1 MVCYNVCMKLEDL
14 NGIGKARKQSF
25 EENGIFSCDD
35 LINYLPYKYYDF
47 SKTSNYADDG
57 VVKLIKATITEPA
70 KIVKIR
76 GNFSFVTAR
85 MIDEFGN
92 KFNAVWFNQT
102 YMKSVLK
109 ENEVIYLYGKSS
121 PTKKNTF
128 IVNLSKFESKLK
140 TNGFLP
146 VYHTLSGVGQKVLH
160 DAINQTLELQEISGI
175 VPNDLLLKYN
185 LISLKKAYELA
196 HNPNTEDDIVLSK
209 ERIDLENIISLVAVN
224 EYHKNMFREI
234 KKQKYSNTMQII
246 DEFKKLLPFH
256 LTQSQTG
263 AIFEIEKDMFSR
275 LTMNR
280 LLQGDVGSGK
290 TLVALCA
297 CFIAIKNGYQ
307 ATIVAPTEIL
317 AKQHFETALKL
328 FNNNINIELLSGS
341 ITGIEKRIALKNIKT
356 GKSQLVIGTH
366 AVISK
371 NTEFNN
377 LSMIVIDEQH
387 KFGVEQRANL
397 KQKGITPDVLV
408 MSATPIPR
416 SLSLILYGDL
426 DLTQLTDRPKPAKI
440 QTNIV
445 SAEKQ
450 DAMWEYLNKQVENG
464 SKVYVVCS
472 KIDEDND
479 DECVKRFS
487 AKNMFELAK
496 TKFNAELV
504 GLIHGKLKKES
515 QNEVINH
522 FRQGKIKVLVSTT
535 IVEVGVDVPDSDII
549 VIATPERFGLA
560 TLHQLR
566 GRVGRQGQ
574 ESYCFC
580 LANNLN
586 QKSLERLVYFKNNSN
601 GFDIAEFDLKT
612 RGSGSVIGTNQHGND
627 NGMMYA
633 FSSSNYAL
641 AKEILE
647 QIKPNTE
654 LHTKIIE
661 KGECLKTHQLLKKVV
676 LN

>member
-1 MVCYNVCMKLEDL
+1 MELESL
-14 NGIGKARKQSF
+14 NGIGKARKASF
-25 EENGIFSCDD
+25 EENGIFSCED
-35 LINYLPYKYYDF
+35 LINYFPYKYYDF
-47 SKTSNYADDG
+47 SKTSTYADDG
-57 VVKLIKATITEPA
+57 IIKLIKATVTEPA

-76 GNFSFVTAR
+76 GNFSFVTCKVK
-85 MIDEFGN
+85 DEAGN
-92 KFNAVWFNQT
+92 KFNAVWYNQT
-102 YMKSVLK
+102 YMKSVLQ
-109 ENEVIYLYGKSS
+109 ENEVFYLYGKSS

-128 IVNLSKFESKLK
+128 VVNLSKQESKLQ
-140 TNGFLP
+140 TNGLLP
-146 VYHTLSGVGQKVLH
+146 VYHSLSGVGQKVLH
-160 DAINQTLELQEISGI
+160 DAINQTLKLQKISSF
-175 VPNDLLLKYN
+175 VPNDLLYKYN
-185 LISLKKAYELA
+185 LTDLHSAYESL
-196 HNPNTEDDIVLSK
+196 HNPLSEDDVVTAR
-209 ERIDLENIISLVAVN
+209 ERIELENIISLVAVN
-224 EYHKNMFREI
+224 EYHKNLFREV
-234 KKQKYSNTMQII
+234 KSQKYLNTTAII
-246 DEFKKLLPFH
+246 DEFRSLLPFH
-256 LTQSQTG
+256 LTQSQNN

-297 CFIAIKNGYQ
+297 CYIAIKNDYQ

-317 AKQHFETALKL
+317 AKQHYETAQKL
-328 FNNNINIELLSGS
+328 FNNNIKVEFLSGS
-341 ITGIEKRIALKNIKT
+341 TSGLEKRIALENIASGT
-356 GKSQLVIGTH
+356 AQLVIGTH

-371 NTEFNN
+371 HTEFKN

-397 KQKGITPDVLV
+397 KAKGITPDVLV

-426 DLTQLTDRPKPAKI
+426 DLTQLLDRPKPAKI
-440 QTNIV
+440 QTNLI

-450 DAMWEYLNKQVENG
+450 EDMWKYLNNKVQNG
-464 SKVYVVCS
+464 SKIYIVCS
-472 KIDEDND
+472 KIDEEND
-479 DECVKRFS
+479 DEAVKNFS

-496 TKFNAELV
+496 TKFNPSDV

-515 QNEVINH
+515 KNAVIES

-549 VIATPERFGLA
+549 VIATPDRFGLA

-586 QKSLERLVYFKNNSN
+586 QKSLERLTYFKNNAN
-601 GFDIAEFDLKT
+601 GFEIAEFDLRT

-633 FSSSNYAL
+633 FSSDNYSL

-647 QIKPNTE
+647 QIKPNTD
-654 LHTKIIE
+654 LYAKIIE
-661 KGECLKTHQLLKKVV
+661 KGESLKTHKLLSKVV